1 MAVFKEAKILKYFCM
16 KEYRK
21 KIKECR
27 KKIKVEDDF
36 IKNGDFSELH
46 LLKKE
51 LKIQGR
57 IAGEDTSTD

>member
-1 MAVFKEAKILKYFCM
+1 M